1 VISRKSWIIP
11 PKPVKRGR
19 VGRHCKEMRDEG
31 QGHKEERRKGGSGT
45 GGEGSFGRALL
56 GFAQG
61 PLQGRLHHIND
72 GTNAPWKK

>member
-1 VISRKSWIIP
+1 
-11 PKPVKRGR
+11 
-19 VGRHCKEMRDEG
+19 MRDEG